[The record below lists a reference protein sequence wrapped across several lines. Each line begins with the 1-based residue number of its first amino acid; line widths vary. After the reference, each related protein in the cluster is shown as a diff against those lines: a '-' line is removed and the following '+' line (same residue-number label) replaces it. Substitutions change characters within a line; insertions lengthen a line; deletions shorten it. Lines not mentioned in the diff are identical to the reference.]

1 FFDFGVGTHH
11 DGLAPERN
19 REHSIGHQVSA
30 WNVGFMERLQ
40 GIYQKW
46 AIHLAPCYQA
56 TSNKQRQKPSHLA
69 NSSRLEFF
77 HGVKCKVQKV
87 S

>member
-40 GIYQKW
+40 RNGKRETVFSETAYCLREKR
-46 AIHLAPCYQA
+46 QA
-56 TSNKQRQKPSHLA
+56 NCR
-69 NSSRLEFF
+69 NSLFCHTRS
-77 HGVKCKVQKV
+77 Q
-87 S
+87 